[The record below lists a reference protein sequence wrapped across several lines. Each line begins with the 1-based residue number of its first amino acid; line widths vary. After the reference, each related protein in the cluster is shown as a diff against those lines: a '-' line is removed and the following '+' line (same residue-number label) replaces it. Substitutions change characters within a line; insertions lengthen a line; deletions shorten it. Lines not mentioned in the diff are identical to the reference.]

1 VGWAV
6 KLAIVVLVLVVLLG
20 AADVGSR
27 LYAQRQV
34 AHQIDTRVPGASS
47 SVHIS
52 SFPFLGNLALS
63 GKIDKVSA
71 KVKHVTEGQ
80 FSFDE
85 VDLTL
90 TGVKL
95 DRHQLVTAQQ
105 VHINSINTGTVR
117 AAMSQQAVDQA
128 LGFPVSFTNGGV
140 QATVDGQLITAS
152 VTIVNNELR
161 IEWAGAARTIPVPK
175 LPVLPCAARAVFVP
189 GHMELTC
196 TFHEVPSA
204 LLATAAG

>member
-1 VGWAV
+1 MGWAV
-6 KLAIVVLVLVVLLG
+6 KLAIVVLVLLVLLG
-20 AADVGSR
+20 AADVGTR

-34 AHQIDTRVPGASS
+34 AHQIDTRVAGASS

-71 KVKHVTEGQ
+71 KVKHVTEEG

-85 VDLTL
+85 VDMTL

-95 DRHQLVTAQQ
+95 DRHQLVTGQQ

-117 AAMSQQAVDQA
+117 AAMSQQALDQA
-128 LGFPVSFTNGGV
+128 LGLPVSLTNGGV
-140 QATVDGQLITAS
+140 QVTVDGQVITAN
-152 VTIVNNELR
+152 VTIVNNQLR
-161 IEWAGAARTIPVPK
+161 IEGAGAARSIPVPK
-175 LPVLPCAARAVFVP
+175 LPVLPCAARAVIVP
-189 GHMELTC
+189 GHVELTC
-196 TFHEVPSA
+196 TFHEVPTA
-204 LLATAAG
+204 LLAAAG